1 MSDTKIIVIGGGLAG
16 SEAALQLA
24 KRGIKVELIECKP
37 IKRTAAHHSDKL
49 GELVCSNSL
58 KSDLPTTASG
68 MLKEELRIL
77 GCELIA
83 IADAVKVPAGS
94 ALAVDREKFSDA
106 VTATVKQNSNI
117 TVLSREMVDWDKSAY
132 TIIATGPLTL
142 APFADRLTAEFNE
155 NGLHFFDAA
164 APIIDAA
171 SIDYSKTFSA
181 DRYGKGE
188 SDYVNCPMDKDK
200 YLAFY
205 SALVNA
211 ECAVLKEFE
220 KSDVFEGC
228 MPVEAMAKRG
238 VDTLRFGPMRPV
250 GFRDNTGKRP
260 YAVVQLRR
268 ENTAGAQFNIVGF
281 QTNLKFSEQER
292 VFRMIPALANA
303 EFARYG
309 FMHRNT
315 YINAPH
321 ILNKNFATKKYPKT
335 YIVGQL
341 SGVEGYVESIMSGL
355 VSAINVSRAING
367 KPCAAFPL
375 TTITGALAAYLEKEN
390 TDFQPMNANFGLLPP
405 LNENIKDKSRK
416 KLMFTERG
424 LADLKAALDAIL

>member
-1 MSDTKIIVIGGGLAG
+1 MSDTKITVIGGGLAG
-16 SEAALQLA
+16 TEAALQLA

-68 MLKEELRIL
+68 MLKEELRML
-77 GCELIA
+77 GCELIS

-94 ALAVDREKFSDA
+94 ALAVDREKFADA
-106 VTATVKQNSNI
+106 VTDAVKQNSNI

-132 TIIATGPLTL
+132 TVIATGPLTL
-142 APFADRLTAEFNE
+142 SPFADRLMAEFNE

-188 SDYVNCPMDKDK
+188 SDYINCPMDKDE

-250 GFRDNTGKRP
+250 GFRDNAGKRP

-303 EFARYG
+303 EFTRYG

-321 ILNKNFATKKYPKT
+321 ILNKNFATNKYPKT

-355 VSAINVSRAING
+355 VAAINASRAING
-367 KPCAAFPL
+367 KPGAVFPL
-375 TTITGALAAYLEKEN
+375 TTITGALAAYLEKKN
-390 TDFQPMNANFGLLPP
+390 PDFQPMNANFGLLPP
-405 LNENIKDKSRK
+405 LDENIKDKSKK

-424 LADLKAALDAIL
+424 LADLKAVLDAIL

>member
-1 MSDTKIIVIGGGLAG
+1 MSDKKITVIGGGLAG
-16 SEAALQLA
+16 AEAALQLA

-37 IKRTAAHHSDKL
+37 LKRTAAHHSDKF

-58 KSDLPTTASG
+58 KSNLPSTASG

-77 GCELIA
+77 GCELIS
-83 IADAVKVPAGS
+83 IADEVKVPAGS
-94 ALAVDREKFSDA
+94 ALAVDREKFADA
-106 VTATVKQNSNI
+106 VTLAVKQNANI
-117 TVLSREMVDWDKSAY
+117 TVVSREMVDWDKNEF

-142 APFADRLTAEFNE
+142 APFADKLMTEFNE

-164 APIIDAA
+164 APIIDAT

-181 DRYGKGE
+181 DRYGKGDG
-188 SDYVNCPMDKDK
+188 DYVNCPMEKEE
-200 YLAFY
+200 YLAFH

-211 ECAVLKEFE
+211 DCAVLKEFE
-220 KSDVFEGC
+220 KTDIFEGC

-238 VDTLRFGPMRPV
+238 VDTLRFGPLRPV

-268 ENTAGAQFNIVGF
+268 ENTAGEQFNIVGF
-281 QTNLKFSEQER
+281 QTNLKFLEQER

-303 EFARYG
+303 EFTRYG

-315 YINAPH
+315 YINAPR
-321 ILNKNFATKKYPKT
+321 ILSSSFSTKKYPKT
-335 YIVGQL
+335 YIAGQL

-355 VSAINVSRAING
+355 VAAINVSRALSG
-367 KPCAAFPL
+367 KSAAVYPL

-390 TDFQPMNANFGLLPP
+390 ANFQPMNANFGLLPP
-405 LNENIKDKSRK
+405 LAENIKDKTRK
-416 KLMFTERG
+416 KTMLTERG
-424 LADLKAALDAIL
+424 LVDLKDALCDIL